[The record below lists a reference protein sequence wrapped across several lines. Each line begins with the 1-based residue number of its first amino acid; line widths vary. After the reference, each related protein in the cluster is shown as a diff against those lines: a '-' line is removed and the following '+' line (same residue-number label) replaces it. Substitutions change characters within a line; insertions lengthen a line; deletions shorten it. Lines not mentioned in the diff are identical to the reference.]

1 MHVLLTTKEQSSI
14 VVYLKLSLK
23 IISLPVHSKTGNDKI
38 TIIASFICEP
48 TVKLVKLPNML
59 SIESLTYQPPP
70 FHYLL
75 LSHASLSLP
84 VRLPL
89 PSTSSSSLPHHR
101 CMLLH
106 LYPKSHHQHVA
117 LDLPLI
123 PPHHRTR
130 GGWGRS
136 HNLSLTHSFSPCT
149 TVLSFSTL
157 SPPSLSLSSHHHP
170 ISPQPGPPPPPTT
183 TTNKR
188 RRWQWRKG
196 TRGPYP
202 ASIGSWLP
210 NLATPSRGTRST
222 RRSEIDVK
230 N

>member
-59 SIESLTYQPPP
+59 SIESLTCQPPP

-136 HNLSLTHSFSPCT
+136 HNLSLTHSL
-149 TVLSFSTL
+149 TVHNRPLL
-157 SPPSLSLSSHHHP
+157 LYPIANISLSLVPPPPYLSSTL
-170 ISPQPGPPPPPTT
+170 PPPPPRQPPLTSAGG
-183 TTNKR
+183 KA
-188 RRWQWRKG
+188 QEG
-196 TRGPYP
+196 HIQP
-202 ASIGSWLP
+202 A
-210 NLATPSRGTRST
+210 
-222 RRSEIDVK
+222 
-230 N
+230 